1 MAVYSKQW
9 LVLQNCPHYR
19 KNLYG
24 KGFVCLYCTC
34 GAFIYEAGITAYIVS
49 ESQSTFGVMN
59 MYLEKALIF
68 ILLLLKV
75 ALPCLLKRF
84 RVSELLQQSCHCLL
98 SARCIEWG
106 YIGVCDFSFVK
117 NWWWKLIAEF
127 IVRIIVIYSVCSWI
141 IGRNL
146 KLHYL

>member
-1 MAVYSKQW
+1 MAAVYSKQW

-68 ILLLLKV
+68 FSASFKSRI
-75 ALPCLLKRF
+75 ALF
-84 RVSELLQQSCHCLL
+84 
-98 SARCIEWG
+98 
-106 YIGVCDFSFVK
+106 
-117 NWWWKLIAEF
+117 AEE
-127 IVRIIVIYSVCSWI
+127 I
-141 IGRNL
+141 
-146 KLHYL
+146 